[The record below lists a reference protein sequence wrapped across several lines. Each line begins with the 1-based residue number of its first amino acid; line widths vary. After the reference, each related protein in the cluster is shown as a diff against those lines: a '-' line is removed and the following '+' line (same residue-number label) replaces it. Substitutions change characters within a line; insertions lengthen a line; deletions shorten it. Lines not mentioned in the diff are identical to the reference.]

1 YYLSQ
6 MQNDLISDSLFLSQ
20 IAEDLENRL
29 PVIQALLEE
38 LHKENNQESFNKV
51 FREYVNTI
59 FVPLYFVSNKATY
72 NEMESS
78 AKLGIIRDKELRNK
92 IVALYNHLEITKN
105 IFSVNYEFMQ
115 PVDADLIYGKGIA
128 KYQKNQDR
136 LFLPYISEGEI
147 YKFKDLRFE
156 LESNAANWNW
166 TIVDMQPAVES
177 QLKELGIV
185 LARIN
190 TYLNEAKFAFYF

>member
-1 YYLSQ
+1 
-6 MQNDLISDSLFLSQ
+6 
-20 IAEDLENRL
+20 
-29 PVIQALLEE
+29 
-38 LHKENNQESFNKV
+38 
-51 FREYVNTI
+51 
-59 FVPLYFVSNKATY
+59 
-72 NEMESS
+72 MESS